1 MTGDDYLK
9 GIYARMSEMDK
20 FMGEMRAESIAR
32 REALAKLEE
41 TVEDLRQEQTKTATT
56 VTGLDSKIT
65 RWEGKFGGFVM
76 VFTCLMAFFA
86 SFKDQ
91 ILAFIKG

>member
-1 MTGDDYLK
+1 MTQDEYLK

-32 REALAKLEE
+32 REALAKLEDV
-41 TVEDLRQEQTKTATT
+41 VEELRQEQAKSANT
-56 VTGLDSKIT
+56 VTGLVNKIT
-65 RWEGKFGGFVM
+65 RWEGKFGGFVL
-76 VFTCLMAFFA
+76 VFTCLVAFFA
-86 SFKDQ
+86 SFKEQ